1 MLFKSLFLGIAA
13 LVFIFTG
20 ITDVVFRISEMA
32 MYNLLDD
39 SGADTAIALTK
50 LVRSLGWVKIGVGFS
65 LIGLTDADE
74 GLKYILNKTPAKKL
88 VQKIEKKVS

>member
-20 ITDVVFRISEMA
+20 ITDVVFRISTML

-39 SGADTAIALTK
+39 SGADAAIALTK
-50 LVRSLGWVKIGVGFS
+50 LVRSLGWVKIGRVQERLS
-65 LIGLTDADE
+65 SVR
-74 GLKYILNKTPAKKL
+74 ILP
-88 VQKIEKKVS
+88 VPGGSG